1 MNGQL
6 INLIVII
13 VVVVSLIKRFME
25 VTKTGREIT
34 DDEKRQQL
42 EASEAARKAAA
53 RGRGMDGRRGPDVPV
68 PRPQPAPSR
77 QPEIRTLDDLVRT
90 LSGQELASRQDQA
103 APQEPEHVP
112 VQESA
117 VDVYAAEASADE
129 RIARIRERR
138 NAIMKK
144 KSAPKRTHGLRLGFG
159 GDDLVRG
166 IVMNEILSPPVA
178 LRQEGN

>member
-13 VVVVSLIKRFME
+13 VVIGSLIKRFME
-25 VTKTGREIT
+25 VTNKGRELT

-42 EASEAARKAAA
+42 EASEAARKAVA
-53 RGRGMDGRRGPDVPV
+53 RGRGMDGRRGQEVSI
-68 PRPQPAPSR
+68 PRQQPAPSR

-90 LSGQELASRQDQA
+90 LSGQELASRQDSV

-112 VQESA
+112 VKEPA
-117 VDVYAAEASADE
+117 VDVYAEEARADE

-144 KSAPKRTHGLRLGFG
+144 KSAPKRIRGLRLGFG
-159 GDDLVRG
+159 GGDLVRG

-178 LRQEGN
+178 LRQEGH